1 MFLWTIDQYIS
12 EATLSCESRLTVLM
26 PPPNRTMLEYKEIV
40 REVQCLASV
49 LQGTMSL
56 EGEGLSRNEL
66 HKIKLKMAR
75 RLIQVST

>member
-1 MFLWTIDQYIS
+1 
-12 EATLSCESRLTVLM
+12 M